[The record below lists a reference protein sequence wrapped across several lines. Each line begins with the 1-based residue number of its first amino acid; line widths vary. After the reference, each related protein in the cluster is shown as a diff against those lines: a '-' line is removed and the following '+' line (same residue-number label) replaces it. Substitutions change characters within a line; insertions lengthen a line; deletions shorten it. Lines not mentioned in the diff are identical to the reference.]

1 MTTIRRTLVAAGVI
15 LAAALVQPTFAAAQ
29 QGPPRDGGR
38 GSMRGDRRG
47 QPSVD
52 QQVNRL
58 TTNLSL
64 TPAQVTQVRALI
76 TAQHAMTD
84 SMQAKA
90 RASRDADRKQMDAM
104 RENMQK
110 SLDGL
115 LTPEQRTKHQAMMQ
129 RRDGRK
135 GSGGS
140 PRRGGDDRRDDD
152 SRDRH

>member
-1 MTTIRRTLVAAGVI
+1 
-15 LAAALVQPTFAAAQ
+15 
-29 QGPPRDGGR
+29 
-38 GSMRGDRRG
+38 
-47 QPSVD
+47 
-52 QQVNRL
+52 
-58 TTNLSL
+58 
-64 TPAQVTQVRALI
+64 
-76 TAQHAMTD
+76 MTD

-90 RASRDADRKQMDAM
+90 RASRDVDRKQMDAM